1 MKVRHIPVLIVGAG
15 LAGLSAAVLLAWRGI
30 PNLVVE
36 KRGSTSRHPRARGI
50 NFRSME
56 LLRIVPGLEDE
67 LCAASR
73 SEFAI
78 VEAETVVSAPSK
90 VIVPPG
96 GFDTR
101 QLTSATMSMAGQDLV
116 EPILLR
122 RARRLGAEARFL
134 TELVDFSQDVS
145 GVTAHLRNG
154 TTGEE
159 ETIVAD
165 YLIAAD
171 GNRSAIREGL
181 GIATTGPGAFSQNLS
196 ILFDSDFAPPEGER
210 AFLRHLRNPDFAG
223 VFVST
228 DNPRIALVSFEYDP
242 TIENIADF
250 DSKRCAEIVR
260 AALGVNDVAIN
271 VLDVTPW
278 EMSSRLAE
286 IMAVGRVFLAGDA
299 AHTMPP
305 TGGLGGQTAIQD
317 AGDLAWKLAMV
328 LQGQGAPALLE
339 TYQAER
345 CPVAAMTVARQTA
358 NYVQRV
364 RPDRKDLADPNA
376 ELDYLS
382 AAMGYVY
389 RSAGVT
395 GEMPDDGC
403 IAESPLKPSG
413 RPGTRLGH
421 VPLMRNN
428 VAISTLDLIGR
439 NFSLLVAPGGGAW
452 VDAARRLRDRSSAP
466 LVDYR
471 IDADAIDCDELF
483 LQRTGL
489 ENDGAILA
497 RPDGFI
503 AWRSRRGA
511 ANREEALAE
520 ALGRALCRPLGLKER
535 AA

>member
-1 MKVRHIPVLIVGAG
+1 MRVRHIPVLIVGAG
-15 LAGLSAAVLLAWRGI
+15 LAGLSAALLLAWRGI

-36 KRGSTSRHPRARGI
+36 KRASTSRHPRARGI

-56 LLRIVPGLEDE
+56 LLRIVPGLEGE

-73 SEFAI
+73 GEFAI

-101 QLTSATMSMAGQDLV
+101 QLTPAAMAMAGQDLV

-122 RARRLGAEARFL
+122 RARGLGAEARFV
-134 TELVDFSQDVS
+134 TELVGFSQDVG
-145 GVTAHLRNG
+145 GVTAQLRNLA
-154 TTGEE
+154 TGEE
-159 ETIVAD
+159 ETILAD

-171 GNRSAIREGL
+171 GNRSAIREAL
-181 GIATTGPGAFSQNLS
+181 GIGTTGPGAFSQNLS
-196 ILFDSDFAPPEGER
+196 ILFDSDYAPPEGEG

-242 TIENIADF
+242 TTESVADF

-260 AALGVNDVAIN
+260 AALGVNDVSVN

-286 IMAVGRVFLAGDA
+286 TMAVGRVFLAGDA

-328 LQGQGAPALLE
+328 LRGEAAPGLLE
-339 TYQAER
+339 TYEAER
-345 CPVAAMTVARQTA
+345 HPVAAMTVARQTA
-358 NYVQRV
+358 NYVQRA
-364 RPDRKDLADPNA
+364 RPDRKDLADPNG

-382 AAMGYVY
+382 VAMGYVY
-389 RSAGVT
+389 RSAAVSSET
-395 GEMPDDGC
+395 PDDGRK
-403 IAESPLKPSG
+403 AESPLKPSG
-413 RPGTRLGH
+413 RPGTRLAH

-428 VAISTLDLIGR
+428 AATSTLDLTGR
-439 NFSLLVAPGGGAW
+439 SLSLLAAPGGGAW
-452 VDAARRLRDRSSAP
+452 VEAARRVRDRSSAP
-466 LVDYR
+466 LDVYRVDG
-471 IDADAIDCDELF
+471 DAIDSDELF
-483 LQRTGL
+483 LRRTGL

-503 AWRSRRGA
+503 AWRSRRGIPD
-511 ANREEALAE
+511 REAALAE
-520 ALGRALCRPLGLKER
+520 AVGRALCRPFALKER